1 MRKIY
6 HKIDQI
12 KGPVVQLK
20 ASGIQFGELAYIQL
34 GDGTKTY
41 GQVIK
46 IDNENVALQVFAGSK
61 GISTDDK
68 IQFLGH
74 QVRLSFDEKH
84 LKGRIFNGIGEGID
98 GKVGISS
105 SVQVEVNGPS
115 FNPAKR
121 VIPSKMIHT
130 GIPMIDMFN
139 TLVESQKNTY
149 IQCGR

>member
-1 MRKIY
+1 VRKIY

-20 ASGIQFGELAYIQL
+20 AKGIQFGELAYIQL
-34 GDGTKTY
+34 GDGTRTY

-46 IDNENVALQVFAGSK
+46 IDNDNVALQVFAGSK
-61 GISTDDK
+61 GISTDDRV
-68 IQFLGH
+68 QFLGN
-74 QVRLSFDEKH
+74 QVRLSFDEKL
-84 LKGRIFNGIGEGID
+84 LKGRIFNGIGEEID
-98 GKVGISS
+98 GKVGINS

-149 IQCGR
+149 I